1 MPQTIL
7 SVVLEVAHESGGRLS
22 NLIEQLRLEEEA
34 HRSGPNPD
42 DEGYARLKAGVPS
55 LHFMS
60 LSVFQDG
67 RYDPMFVIEANFDGP
82 PGPFWAQMEATLGS
96 HLRSMLR
103 CCKRP
108 MDEDGALYDAVTA
121 PDSRYPIAHYFE
133 RRTLIPSVFHQGN
146 RGLTRDR
153 VLQEGELFKKTRVV
167 LSPANPDTPNP
178 YRGIKAHEIHAKLR
192 KALLSQFPWLDQPA
206 PKRISVW
213 EGIADRLRLFAFLL
227 AALFVL
233 SIPGLL
239 LLVFL
244 RAYYPEYGLGSLLAL
259 LIAPLLAGIY
269 IYKYRQARRC
279 EAAPTR
285 SGGLTLSSLS
295 TKNKATSLANPIT
308 LAVTVIVYGALLIG
322 ALSFVIAAAM
332 SIVYVVAES
341 FIQAVQTFR
350 GASDG
355 FASAFGRALH
365 SYTSL
370 IPAMVQTFE
379 QLWWPTVRAV
389 FVGLY
394 SAIVF
399 SLPAI
404 IVWLRWLERRDTHH
418 DNPPVDAR
426 ELRKMTQREDW
437 IPQNHMGSIVVVKPG
452 VLRMALFRAG
462 HLGLGLL
469 LRVIATDGY
478 LGSMRTVHFAH
489 WAFINNASRLMFFS
503 NFDHSWDS
511 YLDDFIEKAHGGL
524 TLAWGSCIG
533 FAPTRFLVLDGAS
546 HGRQFKAWA
555 RNSMAVSRFW
565 FSAYKNYTVD
575 QIERNA
581 RIADGLRKATLTPDE
596 AHAWARDL

>member
-7 SVVLEVAHESGGRLS
+7 SVVLEVVPESGGRLS
-22 NLIEQLRLEEEA
+22 NLIELLRLEEEA

-60 LSVFQDG
+60 LSAFQDG
-67 RYDPMFVIEANFDGP
+67 RYDPMFIIEANFDGP

-108 MDEDGALYDAVTA
+108 MDEDGPLYDAVTT
-121 PDSRYPIAHYFE
+121 PDSRYPIAAYFE
-133 RRTLIPSVFHQGN
+133 RRALIPSVFHQGN

-153 VLQEGELFKKTRVV
+153 ILQEGELFKKTRVV
-167 LSPANPDTPNP
+167 LAQANPNIPNP
-178 YRGIKAHEIHAKLR
+178 YRGIKAQEIHTKLR
-192 KALLSQFPWLDQPA
+192 GALLPQFPWLDQPA
-206 PKRISVW
+206 SKRISVW
-213 EGIADRLRLFAFLL
+213 EGIVDHLRLFAFLL
-227 AALFVL
+227 AVIFVL

-244 RAYYPEYGLGSLLAL
+244 RAYYPDYGLGSLLAV
-259 LIAPLLAGIY
+259 LIVPVLAGFY
-269 IYKYRQARRC
+269 VYKSRSARRG

-285 SGGLTLSSLS
+285 SGGLTVRSLS
-295 TKNKATSLANPIT
+295 TENKATSLANPVT
-308 LAVTVIVYGALLIG
+308 LVVAVIVYGALLIG
-322 ALSFVIAAAM
+322 ALSFIIAATM
-332 SIVYVVAES
+332 SIITIVAGAV
-341 FIQAVQTFR
+341 IQVIQTFR
-350 GASDG
+350 GVSDG
-355 FASAFGRALH
+355 FASV
-365 SYTSL
+365 SP
-370 IPAMVQTFE
+370 IPALVQTFE

-394 SAIVF
+394 SAMVF

-418 DNPPVDAR
+418 DDPPVEVR

-489 WAFINNASRLMFFS
+489 WAFINNGSRLMFFS

-533 FAPTRFLVLDGAS
+533 FPPTRFLVLDGAS

-596 AHAWARDL
+596 AQAWAWDL